1 MKPGLLDLSKTSAF
15 KRNLLIGFAVSFL
28 LLLISSVA
36 SYQSIRTLIERAA
49 LVDHTNDVISQA
61 EDVISRL
68 KDAET
73 AQRGFLLTGRDEF
86 LIPYNGTAEMV
97 RERLQN
103 LRASTIDNPAQIA
116 RIDELDNKMKLRFIQ
131 LQNLIAKKRSGAEV
145 TMEDMQAGRISM
157 DEIRTIINTMVQAEH
172 RLLDERTA
180 EMANVANYTPV
191 VIVVT
196 ALLSMG
202 IILVSFRR
210 ITRDHDNRVA
220 LQEVLEE
227 KERDIN
233 RRIGLIREVAAKI
246 ADGDYSIRT
255 SDNDTDGL
263 GSLSNALNRMA
274 ASLERSFQQLADK
287 EWQQSG
293 IAALAEVMSGEKEPE
308 QLAKD
313 ALDFIARYT
322 NSQMGAIYLAT
333 AGKHFKREAGY
344 ALAGKQGP
352 VYLEPGEGLAG
363 QAIRARQ
370 RLLLKDIPA
379 SSIRMNYS
387 AGQLQPAELVAV
399 PLVFENQVTGLIEL
413 GTLHAYTDN
422 DIAWLD
428 AISGQVG
435 TFVNVAVNRR
445 RLQELLHETQSQA
458 EELQA
463 QQAELENINTELE
476 IKTERLQA
484 SEEELRVQQEELLQ
498 ANQELEERSAA
509 LEEKN
514 LLINERNIEIQQKAE
529 ELELSTRYKSEFLA
543 NMSHELRTP
552 LNSILLLS
560 RLLADNGNSNLN
572 AEQLE
577 YARVIQGS
585 GQGLLQLIN
594 EILDL
599 SKIEAGKMELEYNNV
614 SIIELL
620 EDTRHMFQAM
630 AADKGLDFHLTM
642 AEALPPHLHTDRLR
656 LDQIIRNLL
665 SNALKFTEK
674 GSVTLEVTAP
684 RPDIICFT
692 VADTGIGIP
701 ADKQQMIFE
710 AFQQADGS
718 TRRKYGGTG
727 LGLSITRELTKL
739 LRGQIGLESEPGK
752 GSRFSVCLPLNPAT
766 ADWPEAEKPVAERK
780 DPNASFPVDKQSE
793 TFIASQVPDN
803 IPDDR
808 DNILPGD
815 KFIVIVED
823 DIGFAAAL
831 LKLSHQRG
839 YKAIVA
845 VRGDEAVELVNR
857 YLPMGILLDIEL
869 PIKSGWQVMEA
880 LKSNPRTRHIPVHIM
895 SSHEVRNKSLLQGAV
910 DFLNKPLAIDQMNE
924 VFRKIEYI
932 VEKRPH
938 KVMIVEENTKHAR
951 ALAYY
956 LESFDIS
963 TEIKTELQSG
973 IDALRSEQANCV
985 IMDMEVPGTNAY
997 DVLEQVKT
1005 TAGLESIPIIV
1016 FTGRSLSKTDEMR
1029 IRQYADSIVLKTAH
1043 SYQRILD
1050 EVSLFLH
1057 LVSEQKPGLAPSPV
1071 RRLGALKEVLSGKTV
1086 LIADDDVRN
1095 IFSLTKTLENLGM
1108 KVLAAIDGKEALQV
1122 LGKHTVDIVLMDM
1135 MMPELDGYETTER
1148 IRSNPKFRRL
1158 PVIAITSKAMTGD
1171 REKCIAAGASDY
1183 ITKPVDIDQLLSLLR
1198 VWLYENK

>member
-1 MKPGLLDLSKTSAF
+1 MKPGLLDLTKTSAF
-15 KRNLLIGFAVSFL
+15 KRNLLIGFAISFL
-28 LLLISSVA
+28 LLLVSSVA
-36 SYQSIRTLIERAA
+36 SYQSIKTLIERAA

-61 EDVISRL
+61 EDVISKL

-86 LIPYNGTAEMV
+86 LIPYNGTAETV
-97 RERLQN
+97 REKLQN
-103 LRASTIDNPAQIA
+103 LRSSTTDNPEQTA
-116 RIDELDNKMKLRFIQ
+116 RIDALDSKMKLRFIQ
-131 LQNLIAKKRSGAEV
+131 LQNLIARKRGGAEA
-145 TMEDMQAGRISM
+145 TMEDMQAGRVSM
-157 DEIRTIINTMVQAEH
+157 DEIRTLINAIVQTER
-172 RLLDERTA
+172 RLLEERA
-180 EMANVANYTPV
+180 VQMANVANYTPV
-191 VIVVT
+191 IIVVT
-196 ALLSMG
+196 ALLAMC

-210 ITRDHDNRVA
+210 ITRDHDNRVG

-227 KERDIN
+227 KDRDIN

-263 GSLSNALNRMA
+263 GTLSTALNRMA
-274 ASLERSFQQLADK
+274 ASLEKSFNQLAAK

-293 IAALAEVMSGEKEPE
+293 IATLAEVMSGEKELE
-308 QLAKD
+308 QLSKD

-322 NSQMGAIYLAT
+322 DSQMGAIYLAT
-333 AGKHFKREAGY
+333 AGKEFKREAGY
-344 ALAGKQGP
+344 ALAGKQDP

-363 QAIRARQ
+363 QAILSRQ
-370 RLLLKDIPA
+370 RLLLKNIPTD
-379 SSIRMNYS
+379 SIRMNYS
-387 AGQLQPAELVAV
+387 AGQLKPAELIAV
-399 PLVFENQVTGLIEL
+399 PLIFENQVTGLIEL
-413 GTLHAYTDN
+413 GTLQSYTDN
-422 DIAWLD
+422 EIAWLD
-428 AISGQVG
+428 AIAGQVAISA
-435 TFVNVAVNRR
+435 NVAVNRR
-445 RLQELLHETQSQA
+445 RLQELLLETQSQA

-463 QQAELENINTELE
+463 QQAELESINTELE

-514 LLINERNIEIQQKAE
+514 LLINERNVEIQQKAE

-560 RLLADNGNSNLN
+560 RLLSENSDHNLN
-572 AEQLE
+572 NEQIE

-599 SKIEAGKMELEYNNV
+599 SKIEAGKMELDYNDV
-614 SIIELL
+614 AITELL
-620 EDTRHMFQAM
+620 EDTRQMFQPM
-630 AADKGLDFHLTM
+630 AADKGLDFHLIL
-642 AEALPPHLHTDRLR
+642 ADQLPPHLYTDRLR

-684 RPDIICFT
+684 QPGIVCFT

-739 LRGQIGLESEPGK
+739 LRGRIHLESEPGK
-752 GSRFSVCLPLNPAT
+752 GSRFSVSLPLNA
-766 ADWPEAEKPVAERK
+766 AAGDWPEAEKPVPEPKEA
-780 DPNASFPVDKQSE
+780 PVSFPVDTQSE
-793 TFIASQVPDN
+793 AFIARQVPEN

-808 DNILPGD
+808 EHILPGD

-823 DIGFAAAL
+823 DIGFAGAL
-831 LKLSHQRG
+831 GKLSRQHG

-845 VRGDEAVELVNR
+845 VRGDEGVELVTR
-857 YLPMGILLDIEL
+857 YLPTGILLDVEL
-869 PIKSGWQVMEA
+869 PVKSGWQVMEA

-895 SSHEVRNKSLLQGAV
+895 SSHEVRNKSLMQGAV
-910 DFLNKPLAIDQMNE
+910 DFLNKPVAIDQMHE

-932 VEKRPH
+932 VENRPR

-956 LESFDIS
+956 LESFGIS
-963 TEIKTELQSG
+963 AEIKTELQSG
-973 IDALRSEQANCV
+973 IDVLRSEQATCV
-985 IMDMEVPGTNAY
+985 IMDMDIPGTNAY
-997 DVLEQVKT
+997 DMLEQVKT
-1005 TAGLESIPIIV
+1005 TPGLENMPIII

-1029 IRQYADSIVLKTAH
+1029 IRQYADSIVVKTAH

-1057 LVSEQKPGLAPSPV
+1057 LVSEQKPGSEPAPV

-1095 IFSLTKTLENLGM
+1095 IYSLTKTMENLGM
-1108 KVLAAIDGKEALQV
+1108 KVLAAIDGKEALQA
-1122 LGKHTVDIVLMDM
+1122 LGRHPVDIVLMDM

-1148 IRSNPKFRRL
+1148 IRENPKFRRL